1 MTYNVPPPPTFF
13 GGYGGARQGDTIAD
27 LLARRGE
34 ILAEG
39 ARRSGDIW
47 GGTIGNIAGIATGAL
62 AKHDEQQ
69 QQARLGSAM
78 SEAMGPGTTTRT
90 PGQDVNGD
98 PTADTVTKPPD
109 IQAIL
114 GKMPPEERQKAAAS
128 IQAVATQAQTFQ
140 QHQLEMEKT
149 RGELKAQD
157 DASKQHLANVVG
169 TFGLGIEQ
177 HLQDP
182 DGGILLAHS
191 GLDALSNAKVPVDRL
206 QPFAAQAFKAY
217 SDAAN
222 DPQKQAQIVDAWRQ
236 QVGPMIETG
245 KAQMTPAAMK
255 DFVET
260 QKALAE
266 QHKGVSLSEGST
278 LVDPITGKTIATGA
292 PKPDTSSLDV
302 RLANAKP
309 GTPEYAELLQK
320 KRDEAAAGRNPGD
333 DAAPSLSGKALDMT
347 AELYARTGTLPPMG
361 MGKAGATVRQ
371 AIINRAAELHPDAN
385 IADNKAGYGADS
397 ASVKKLQGQTDAVSA
412 FEETAAKNSKLL
424 NDVLAKVPNVGA
436 SFFNKPVRAL
446 EGALGSEDMARFNV
460 LRQSVA
466 DEYGRLLANPN
477 LAGTLSDSAR
487 KEAEVLL
494 DPNAQTGAVVSALK
508 ALADEAAN
516 RKSSYQGQL
525 DAIHKRMG
533 GGGGALSAPAS
544 APSELTA
551 TGPGGKQL
559 VLRNGRWVVK

>member
-140 QHQLEMEKT
+140 QHQLEIEKT

-222 DPQKQAQIVDAWRQ
+222 DPQRQAQIVDAWRQ
-236 QVGPMIETG
+236 QVGPMIQAG
-245 KAQMTPAAMK
+245 KATMTPEAQKSFA
-255 DFVET
+255 DT

-266 QHKGVSLSEGST
+266 SHKPTDVAPGHT
-278 LVDPITGKTIATGA
+278 L
-292 PKPDTSSLDV
+292 
-302 RLANAKP
+302 LAP
-309 GTPEYAELLQK
+309 GTTTPIYTAPTEVKPETRSIPEQIAAATLAGDTATVQK
-320 KRDEAAAGRNPGD
+320 LTKAAQTAAAATRDPEAAAARLEARKNSMDAKDRDRYDKSYNTSTTQLDALGKPLADQADKFAKLQAAVNQKTPQADALVAPELLSVMAGGSGSGLRMNEAEISRIVGGRSNFDNIKVALQKWDPRD
-333 DAAPSLSGKALDMT
+333 GKALTITDEQR
-347 AELYARTGTLPPMG
+347 AEINKLVAVVHDRLASKVDTLNEARNSLLDEGTVEGHRRIM
-361 MGKAGATVRQ
+361 ATVKTK
-371 AIINRAAELHPDAN
+371 L
-385 IADNKAGYGADS
+385 GGFDS
-397 ASVKKLQGQTDAVSA
+397 
-412 FEETAAKNSKLL
+412 
-424 NDVLAKVPNVGA
+424 P
-436 SFFNKPVRAL
+436 
-446 EGALGSEDMARFNV
+446 
-460 LRQSVA
+460 
-466 DEYGRLLANPN
+466 
-477 LAGTLSDSAR
+477 
-487 KEAEVLL
+487 
-494 DPNAQTGAVVSALK
+494 
-508 ALADEAAN
+508 
-516 RKSSYQGQL
+516 
-525 DAIHKRMG
+525 
-533 GGGGALSAPAS
+533 GGAPGAPT
-544 APSELTA
+544 EVTA
-551 TGPGGKQL
+551 TGPGGQQL
-559 VLRNGRWVVK
+559 VLRNGQWVLR